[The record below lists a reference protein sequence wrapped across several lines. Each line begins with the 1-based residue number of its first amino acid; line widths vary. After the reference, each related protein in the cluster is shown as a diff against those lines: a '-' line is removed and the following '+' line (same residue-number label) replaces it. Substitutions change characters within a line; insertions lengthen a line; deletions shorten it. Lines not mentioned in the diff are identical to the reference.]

1 MHFSTSTTAA
11 LLTLLGSA
19 AAQKVHVVSVG
30 SPNGTLIFSPENLKA
45 DVGDMIQFQ
54 FRGGNHSVVQSN
66 FDNPCTP
73 ISDHT
78 NQTGIFSGYQP
89 VAASKAV
96 GMIPTYTVK
105 VSAKT
110 PLWFY
115 CSQGK
120 HCQNG
125 MVMVVNENTSA
136 NATRSLSNFKEIAK
150 GAAANVAPSTPTGGS
165 LGNGTSSGGSDSG
178 SGSGSDSG
186 SGSGSDSGS
195 GSGSGSGSDSGSGT
209 GADATATQSSAP
221 VASATSSTSAI
232 PTAAANIVGASSSMG
247 LLGLVAALFML

>member
-1 MHFSTSTTAA
+1 MYFSTTTAA

-30 SPNGTLIFSPENLKA
+30 SPNGTLTFSPDNMKA
-45 DVGDMIQFQ
+45 EVGDMIQFQ

-78 NQTGIFSGYQP
+78 NQTGMFSGYQP
-89 VAASKAV
+89 VAASKAM

-125 MVMVVNENTSA
+125 MVMVVNENTAA
-136 NATRSLSNFKEIAK
+136 NATRSLSNFKDLAK
-150 GAAANVAPSTPTGGS
+150 GAAANIAPATPVGGS
-165 LGNGTSSGGSDSG
+165 TGNGTSSGGSG
-178 SGSGSDSG
+178 SG

-195 GSGSGSGSDSGSGT
+195 GSGSGSGTGSGSDAGTGSGTGT
-209 GADATATQSSAP
+209 GADATQSSSPA
-221 VASATSSTSAI
+221 ASATSSTSAL

>member
-1 MHFSTSTTAA
+1 MYFSTTTAA

-30 SPNGTLIFSPENLKA
+30 SPNGTLTFSPDNLKA

-54 FRGGNHSVVQSN
+54 FRGGNHSVAQSN

-89 VAASKAV
+89 VAASKAM

-136 NATRSLSNFKEIAK
+136 NATRSLENFKEIAK
-150 GAAANVAPSTPTGGS
+150 GAAANLAPSTPTGGS
-165 LGNGTSSGGSDSG
+165 S
-178 SGSGSDSG
+178 
-186 SGSGSDSGS
+186 
-195 GSGSGSGSDSGSGT
+195 
-209 GADATATQSSAP
+209 
-221 VASATSSTSAI
+221 
-232 PTAAANIVGASSSMG
+232 
-247 LLGLVAALFML
+247 